1 MKDKKATPDRLWP
14 ILIPDARIPLP
25 PAAWVVLNIVA
36 ALTISIPFVVIV
48 AFLSGGLWLAN
59 EMRDLL
65 EVHFAAGAELPLIA
79 TNVLKLLLLA
89 ITGRIADILVSC
101 IPHLVHE
108 AREGLK
114 NFDPF

>member
-1 MKDKKATPDRLWP
+1 MENKKHTPDRLWP
-14 ILIPDARIPLP
+14 IVLPDARIPLP

-36 ALTISIPFVVIV
+36 ALTISIPFVAIV
-48 AFLSGGLWLAN
+48 AILSGGLWLAN
-59 EMRDLL
+59 ELRTFL
-65 EVHFAAGAELPLIA
+65 EMHFAAGAGLPLIA
-79 TNVLKLLLLA
+79 TNVLKLLLLT

-101 IPHLVHE
+101 IPYLVHE

>member
-1 MKDKKATPDRLWP
+1 MKNKKPTPERLWP
-14 ILIPDARIPLP
+14 ILLPDARIPLP

-48 AFLSGGLWLAN
+48 AVLSGGLWLAN
-59 EMRDLL
+59 ELRAAL
-65 EVHFAAGAELPLIA
+65 EAHFTAGVGLPLIA